1 MTLIWGNESMAR
13 IRTIKPEFWRHEDLS
28 ELSEATHLLAASLL
42 NYADDEGYFNAN
54 HRLVKAECC
63 PLREPSVSVQD
74 SLNQL
79 AGIAYVRLGT
89 GGDGKRYGQV
99 VHFAKHQRI
108 NRPTVSKIKE
118 IEIDW
123 DGSRHAHS
131 RLTEPSPPE
140 GNREQGRELEQTMP
154 PDGGGVVEEGSSTE
168 KEADASSG
176 DRYPQEFAE
185 LWEMYREHIG
195 EKNSSKAKAY
205 GFWKRLKPPER
216 ENCYFGLS
224 EYCVWAIEERK
235 KRTDVK
241 LKHLETFINGRN
253 WEAYLEVLH

>member
-1 MTLIWGNESMAR
+1 MSR

-63 PLREPSVSVQD
+63 PLRDPSVSIQD
-74 SLNQL
+74 SLDQL
-79 AGIAYVRLGT
+79 ASIAYVRLGT
-89 GGDGKRYGQV
+89 AEDGKRYGQV
-99 VHFAKHQRI
+99 IHFIKHQRI
-108 NRPTVSKIKE
+108 NRPTDSKIKE
-118 IEIDW
+118 LAIVW
-123 DGSRHAHS
+123 DASRHAHS

-140 GNREQGRELEQTMP
+140 GNREQGKELEQTMP
-154 PDGGGVVEEGSSTE
+154 
-168 KEADASSG
+168 ADAGGSAEEASAAEKQESPSDDG
-176 DRYPQEFAE
+176 RYPQAFLE
-185 LWEMYREHIG
+185 LWDMYREHIG

-205 GFWKRLKPPER
+205 GFWKRLKLPER
-216 ENCYFGLS
+216 ESCYFGLS
-224 EYCVWAIEERK
+224 EYCVWATEERK